1 MSTHVDARNIKVNIQ
16 CRISILEESNIKI
29 VYSRCSTH
37 VETEKRDPKLNRE
50 GERQKRKGRNKQKQ
64 KE

>member
-1 MSTHVDARNIKVNIQ
+1 MINCMQDTNLNIQ
-16 CRISILEESNIKI
+16 CRISILEDSNIKI
-29 VYSRCSTH
+29 VYSRCSTY
-37 VETEKRDPKLNRE
+37 VETEKRETKLNRE